1 MSKWERILKK
11 QEGIH
16 PFIRIMGIGDNA
28 LISADYSIKRMC
40 RAGKE
45 HLSQGLYDLSDSNE
59 DLRHIWAFR
68 KLGHDKYDY
77 YYASFDDPD
86 RGTSLGVDEMRA
98 KSRALQGLINES
110 KEVCFRSK
118 KEKEQKEIDERIKR
132 GESKMIEGRLEDKSK
147 FFEDWEDD
155 YSEEE
160 IQEAW
165 DKGENLE
172 FVF

>member
-16 PFIRIMGIGDNA
+16 PFIRIMGIGDND

-40 RAGKE
+40 QAGKE

-110 KEVCFRSK
+110 KEVCVQSK
-118 KEKEQKEIDERIKR
+118 K
-132 GESKMIEGRLEDKSK
+132 GESKMIDGRLQDKSK

-172 FVF
+172 IKFD

>member
-1 MSKWERILKK
+1 
-11 QEGIH
+11 
-16 PFIRIMGIGDNA
+16 
-28 LISADYSIKRMC
+28 
-40 RAGKE
+40 
-45 HLSQGLYDLSDSNE
+45 
-59 DLRHIWAFR
+59 
-68 KLGHDKYDY
+68 
-77 YYASFDDPD
+77 
-86 RGTSLGVDEMRA
+86 MRA

-118 KEKEQKEIDERIKR
+118 KEKE
-132 GESKMIEGRLEDKSK
+132 ESKMIEGRLTDKSK